1 MKIHEL
7 LEQDPNTPSI
17 QILSRLSKPHW
28 GCCAAQVK
36 KIFVCCLEKEVPPG
50 NCGYAAANKAPA
62 TEMWP
67 QQTCSERLI
76 NLCRCPSFISG
87 ALKYC

>member
-17 QILSRLSKPHW
+17 QIISRLSKPHW
-28 GCCAAQVK
+28 GCCTAQVK

-50 NCGYAAANKAPA
+50 NCLCCCKQSTGNRDVAAADMFRKA
-62 TEMWP
+62 
-67 QQTCSERLI
+67 
-76 NLCRCPSFISG
+76 
-87 ALKYC
+87 Y